1 MNADDEAIA
10 RLRDADPARDQ
21 VTDLTSLRRAVEL
34 RTAGPGE
41 GEAAQP
47 EPVRDDELTE
57 RRVRRSRRNAWVA
70 GIAASLL
77 VGVAGYTAGLT
88 TGTDG
93 TTADSAGGAAEPGV
107 ALDSDAGADTAVE
120 DSGAASGMASDGAAT
135 SESADLMWG
144 STRAVFVAS
153 GLPSETASV
162 EAFGYDPTGVASA
175 DTAAEIAGALGIEGD
190 PVAHPGYWMV
200 GDPSGRTVSVYD
212 DGTASLSY
220 TDPGLDPW
228 ACASEGGEI
237 EPDGGDGG
245 GSDGFGGCASDGV
258 GPVDPAAT
266 AQEFLTS
273 IGVDTTSLEIV
284 VDYSEGGAAGVS
296 AYLPDVDRSMGGQW
310 TLTVGSEGV
319 YSAWGWLAPRSSLGG
334 YDTIS
339 ATDAVERLMDPR
351 FGATNGLM
359 PLAADGGAELSS
371 ADAPVSD
378 EPSPAGPVEPVQPG
392 GTIPW
397 PVTTHTITGAELTL
411 GTYALPDGAV
421 VLLPTW
427 LLTADD
433 GGTWTVVALTEAG
446 LDFEG

>member
-10 RLRDADPARDQ
+10 RLRAADPARGQ
-21 VTDLTSLRRAVEL
+21 VTDMTSLRHAVEL
-34 RTAGPGE
+34 RTAEPG
-41 GEAAQP
+41 GAAAQP
-47 EPVRDDELTE
+47 RVASDDELAG

-77 VGVAGYTAGLT
+77 VGVAGYTVGLT
-88 TGTDG
+88 AGADS
-93 TTADSAGGAAEPGV
+93 TTAESAGGATEPGV
-107 ALDSDAGADTAVE
+107 AIDGDAGADTAVE
-120 DSGAASGMASDGAAT
+120 DSGSAGGMAADDAAAG
-135 SESADLMWG
+135 ESADLMWG

-153 GLPSETASV
+153 GLPSETASA

-175 DTAAEIAGALGIEGD
+175 DSAAEIAAALGIEGE
-190 PVAHPGYWMV
+190 PVGYDGYWMV
-200 GDPSGRTVSVYD
+200 GDPSGRNVSIYD

-237 EPDGGDGG
+237 EPDSGDGG
-245 GSDGFGGCASDGV
+245 GSDSVGGCQADGV
-258 GPVDPAAT
+258 GPVDPVAT
-266 AQEFLTS
+266 AQEFLTT
-273 IGVDTTSLEIV
+273 IGVDTASLEIV

-296 AYLPDVDRSMGGQW
+296 AYLPDVDRSMGGVW
-310 TLTVGSEGV
+310 TLTIGSEGV
-319 YSAWGWLAPRSSLGG
+319 YSAWGWLAPRSSLGE
-334 YDTIS
+334 YDVVS

-359 PLAADGGAELSS
+359 PLATDGGAELSS
-371 ADAPVSD
+371 ADTPVSD
-378 EPSPAGPVEPVQPG
+378 EPAPAGPVEPVEPG
-392 GTIPW
+392 AAIPW
-397 PVTTHTITGAELTL
+397 PVTTYTITGAELTL
-411 GTYALPDGAV
+411 GTYTLPDGAV

-427 LLTADD
+427 ALTADE